1 MDSPIEP
8 LLVRKS
14 AHEKPVADSGVA
26 IDNGHDLSLEGS
38 VISSDEWWLPR
49 QPAGNRLGVT
59 TSSACTEIIHKTPP
73 FVDTSPSK
81 TEAVKSGFGEA
92 FCLSHCVRAN
102 RVIIIAS
109 RFVRFNLDP

>member
-1 MDSPIEP
+1 MGNLRI
-8 LLVRKS
+8 K
-14 AHEKPVADSGVA
+14 KPVVDSGVA

-38 VISSDEWWLPR
+38 VVSSDEWWLPR

-81 TEAVKSGFGEA
+81 TKAVKSGFGEA
-92 FCLSHCVRAN
+92 FC
-102 RVIIIAS
+102 
-109 RFVRFNLDP
+109 

>member
-1 MDSPIEP
+1 MQTAETDDRDEFGQSINQPM
-8 LLVRKS
+8 K
-14 AHEKPVADSGVA
+14 KPVGDSGVA

-81 TEAVKSGFGEA
+81 TKAVKSGFGEA
-92 FCLSHCVRAN
+92 FC
-102 RVIIIAS
+102 
-109 RFVRFNLDP
+109 